1 MQREEKCEYE
11 EEMRRE
17 GKRWW
22 TGEKKRGQRL
32 WTAEDQRGGGGRER
46 QAEEVM

>member
-1 MQREEKCEYE
+1 
-11 EEMRRE
+11 MRRE

>member
-1 MQREEKCEYE
+1 
-11 EEMRRE
+11 MRRE

-22 TGEKKRGQRL
+22 TGENKRGQRL